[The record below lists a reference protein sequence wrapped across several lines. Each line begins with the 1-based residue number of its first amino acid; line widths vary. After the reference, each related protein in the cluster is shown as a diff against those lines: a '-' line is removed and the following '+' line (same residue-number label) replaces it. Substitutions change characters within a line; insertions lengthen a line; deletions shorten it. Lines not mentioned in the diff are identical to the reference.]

1 MDLREKTTD
10 ELLDRVFALD
20 KVEVQ
25 ISTYGFL
32 PRNVEDEVFDGDPD
46 PEYVWNSISAIDA
59 ELIRRAKQEA
69 AA

>member
-1 MDLREKTTD
+1 MDLREKTTE
-10 ELLDRVFALD
+10 ELLDRAMTLEKTEIQV
-20 KVEVQ
+20 
-25 ISTYGFL
+25 STYGFL